1 MSYEDLAQLKGFLF
15 GYITRKKL
23 MKNVVEHKLI
33 TETSDMYA
41 HPYMQE
47 YIDREIK
54 RPSKQWVG
62 QVLQGLQESEFVQ
75 VRHEDFVLLPDTERT
90 NKYGS
95 SSPGLSNTNHHHH
108 HHHKK
113 DKSSSNQLYQHQQEN
128 KTITVNWLAIVTDS
142 HIRTMRDLCGEHLE
156 MLIVLRDTCLGKIQQ
171 VTGIPPDEVMVYLHY
186 HPSVYH
192 LHIHFAYPY
201 MQYNHRDV
209 YRIHSLNN
217 VISNL
222 YIDGDFYQKAV
233 IQVSLAKDSALL
245 KVYKQ
250 ILGFDHLMVT
260 LSKWSLRVKQMSK
273 ERKAK
278 NDDIL
283 GNGLEF

>member
-1 MSYEDLAQLKGFLF
+1 
-15 GYITRKKL
+15 
-23 MKNVVEHKLI
+23 MKNTIEHKLV

-41 HPYMQE
+41 HPYMQD
-47 YIDREIK
+47 YISREIK

-62 QVLQGLQESEFVQ
+62 QVLQGLQEREFVQ
-75 VRHEDFVLLPDTERT
+75 VRHPDFVLLPDTERT

-95 SSPGLSNTNHHHH
+95 VSHSSLVQGSVSGHNNHR
-108 HHHKK
+108 K
-113 DKSSSNQLYQHQQEN
+113 DKPPPPPAGNSSQHSVHKDHEN
-128 KTITVNWLAIVTDS
+128 KGITVNWLAIVTDP

-156 MLIVLRDTCLGKIQQ
+156 MLVILRDTCLNKIHQ

-192 LHIHFAYPY
+192 LHVHFAYPY

-209 YRIHSLNN
+209 YRIHALNN

-250 ILGFDHLMVT
+250 ILGFDHMMIM
-260 LSKWSLRVKQMSK
+260 LSQWSLRGGKQVSLVISAGEK
-273 ERKAK
+273 GIDSDNRE
-278 NDDIL
+278 
-283 GNGLEF
+283 EHFVF